1 MDSKPAPHTMKF
13 EPLLAPEEAGPA
25 APASPK
31 APAQPGLVKRL
42 RTNERLGRILGGSL
56 ALVGLVAGASVA
68 WSELRPI
75 RPPNTFNDPFRDVL
89 GFALLDKDFNRLPI
103 EERIRLLQEMAEK
116 IRGLSSGDSAMMAAF
131 AAGITGKARE
141 QLEANLR
148 TLMVD
153 LVDKF
158 ALDYA
163 RSTEADREKAMEQCL
178 LQMFELT
185 NKLRMDE
192 PKQGDDTPAQNL
204 AEVRESASARAERMK
219 GDANKSQ
226 VDSSDV
232 AGVFQW
238 VQSDVSKY
246 SDPSE
251 RARTTRFMRDAVR
264 YMRGQDINT
273 GKAKK
278 KG

>member
-1 MDSKPAPHTMKF
+1 MDSPARPDMKFQSLLTPEEAAGAPAPAKPAPARH
-13 EPLLAPEEAGPA
+13 
-25 APASPK
+25 
-31 APAQPGLVKRL
+31 GLVHRL
-42 RTNERLGRILGGSL
+42 RNDQRLGRILGGAL
-56 ALVGLVAGASVA
+56 ALAGVVAGASVA

-75 RPPNTFNDPFRDVL
+75 NPPDVFADPFKDVL

-158 ALDYA
+158 ALEYA
-163 RSTEADREKAMEQCL
+163 QSTEADREKAMEQCL
-178 LQMFELT
+178 LEMFELT
-185 NKLRMDE
+185 NTLRMDE
-192 PKQGDDTPAQNL
+192 AKPTDDTPAENL

-219 GDANKSQ
+219 GEGKSQ
-226 VDSSDV
+226 VDSGDV

-246 SDPSE
+246 SEPNE

-273 GKAKK
+273 GKPKK